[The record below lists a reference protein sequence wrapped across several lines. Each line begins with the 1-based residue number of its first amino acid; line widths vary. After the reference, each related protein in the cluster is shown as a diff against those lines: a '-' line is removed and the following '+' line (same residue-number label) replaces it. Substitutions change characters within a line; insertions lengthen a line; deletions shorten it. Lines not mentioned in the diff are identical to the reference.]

1 MNADATS
8 HWWICANRV
17 LKLERHRGQIWA
29 TLQFISIIF
38 FFHGMVKSLL
48 SCFCWVSFQS
58 VFRVRGSM
66 HLINRSGGS
75 KYLKGQL
82 HEVDIFFTRSVL
94 SECTLM
100 ELKNFCNKLK
110 TLPAIFLY
118 STKKIL
124 YRNYFE
130 FYSVD
135 FLLFV
140 ILAGLKNHILK
151 RQKTFWKPSE
161 HLTGSTQD
169 SANLT
174 LSVSKTKIHL
184 VKPSTQRS
192 MHKKTLKEGYIDGS
206 TKNLIQLY
214 AYVHYFNYNIY

>member
-8 HWWICANRV
+8 HWWIYANRV

-38 FFHGMVKSLL
+38 FIYGMVKSLL
-48 SCFCWVSFQS
+48 NCFCWVSFQS

-66 HLINRSGGS
+66 HLINRRLKILKRTASRGG
-75 KYLKGQL
+75 Y
-82 HEVDIFFTRSVL
+82 IFTRSVL

-100 ELKNFCNKLK
+100 ELQNFCNKLK
-110 TLPAIFLY
+110 TLPAIVLY

-140 ILAGLKNHILK
+140 
-151 RQKTFWKPSE
+151 F
-161 HLTGSTQD
+161 
-169 SANLT
+169 
-174 LSVSKTKIHL
+174 
-184 VKPSTQRS
+184 
-192 MHKKTLKEGYIDGS
+192 
-206 TKNLIQLY
+206 
-214 AYVHYFNYNIY
+214 